1 MLGWPGSSP
10 RRTRHSG
17 SITICPLLTA
27 SSILPIFTSDL
38 DRCAVPGLLDVGD
51 GHHAKSAGLIPE
63 GPLRSTGSAAG
74 SVSAHFNRS
83 ILVGPELP
91 PLRNKSAGS
100 VISLN
105 RFVGR
110 HR

>member
-51 GHHAKSAGLIPE
+51 GHHAKIRGVDAG
-63 GPLRSTGSAAG
+63 GSASVDPEAPRAPPQG
-74 SVSAHFNRS
+74 LVSAHFNRVAVWPGVAP
-83 ILVGPELP
+83 IAAIEEQIGGKGDLT
-91 PLRNKSAGS
+91 
-100 VISLN
+100 
-105 RFVGR
+105 
-110 HR
+110 

>member
-10 RRTRHSG
+10 RRKRPSG
-17 SITICPLLTA
+17 SITICPLSTA

-63 GPLRSTGSAAG
+63 GPLRSTRKRRRVGFSAFQPID
-74 SVSAHFNRS
+74 S
-83 ILVGPELP
+83 
-91 PLRNKSAGS
+91 
-100 VISLN
+100 
-105 RFVGR
+105 GR
-110 HR
+110 PGVAPIEEQIGGKGDLT